1 MYSNQKRLYDRLIFE
16 FHDTVLSGHLG
27 QEKVYEKIHQY
38 FFSLG

>member
-1 MYSNQKRLYDRLIFE
+1 MYSKSKRLYDRLIFE

-27 QEKVYEKIHQY
+27 QEKYMKKYINT